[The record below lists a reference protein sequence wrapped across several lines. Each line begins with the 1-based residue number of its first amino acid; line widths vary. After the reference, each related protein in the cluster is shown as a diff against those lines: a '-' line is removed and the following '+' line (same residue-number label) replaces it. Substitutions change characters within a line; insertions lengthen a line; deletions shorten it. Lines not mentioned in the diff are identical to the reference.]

1 MPFCSGFSRPLDPHE
16 HNSNR
21 TSLNM
26 PDQLHELAASIRS
39 ILAPH
44 RENEQRVAELLKT
57 YAPEKTFRSTDYV
70 GALGEVYAKLR
81 FGGILADDSHEHD
94 LVDTDGRR
102 ISVKTRRGNARGW
115 NKTSAIPTIDAP
127 DGPEDLVF
135 ISLFDDYTPR
145 KIWRYEWADLLKAGR
160 FKEHIVRKER
170 RSFVFFVSEE
180 RDADNVCY
188 EAPSVRTP
196 LERDELPEPIA
207 IDLAKVRAFVHGP
220 DTPAY
225 RIMHEMN
232 RVLAEEGLDGHRG
245 APRALLAF
253 VEELAARCRA

>member
-1 MPFCSGFSRPLDPHE
+1 MDPHE
-16 HNSNR
+16 HKSNR
-21 TSLNM
+21 TSLTV

-44 RENEQRVAELLKT
+44 REIEQRIAELLKT
-57 YAPEKTFRSTDYV
+57 YAPEKAFRSTDYV

-81 FGGILADDSHEHD
+81 FGGRLVDDSHEHD
-94 LVDTDGRR
+94 LEDKDSRR
-102 ISVKTRRGNARGW
+102 VSVKARRGNKRGW
-115 NKTSAIPTIDAP
+115 EQTSAIPTIDGGE
-127 DGPEDLVF
+127 DGPDDLVF
-135 ISLFDDYTPR
+135 VSLHDDYTPR

-180 RDADNVCY
+180 KDAGNVCY

-196 LERDELPEPIA
+196 LEMDELPEPIT